1 MIALTVTSRVHT
13 WLVRLDVSG
22 APDTKRDYSDHM
34 IHPDRLEISY
44 RAANGNAPSMSSVRL
59 SGTRVRSSPAFGS
72 HRISAEWYTPERLPD
87 WIRPIVQE
95 YAP

>member
-1 MIALTVTSRVHT
+1 MIALTVISRVHT

-34 IHPDRLEISY
+34 FHPDRLEISY

-59 SGTRVRSSPAFGS
+59 SGTLVRHSGIGPNRV
-72 HRISAEWYTPERLPD
+72 SAEWYTPERLPD